1 VIRLFVALSLTN
13 DLRQRLRTLCSGVRE
28 ARWVE
33 EQNLHLTLRFIGEV
47 EEPELAYIMAAL
59 SSVQAESFD
68 LTLSGV
74 GHFESR
80 NRIRSL
86 WAGIQPC
93 SALDA
98 LQQRIESVLTRH
110 GIAPDGRN
118 FSPHITLA
126 RLKQVPSAYV
136 RDWLEGNSC
145 FETSSFAVED
155 FTLFE
160 SYRARSGAIY
170 TPLQAFPLN
179 RELVK

>member
-1 VIRLFVALSLTN
+1 MIRLFVALSLPGE
-13 DLRQRLRTLCSGVRE
+13 LRQRLKTLCNGVRD

-33 EQNLHLTLRFIGEV
+33 EQNIHLTLRFIGEV

-59 SSVQAESFD
+59 SSVQAEQFD

-80 NRIRSL
+80 QKVRSL
-86 WAGIQPC
+86 WAGIQP
-93 SALDA
+93 SPALEA

-110 GIAPDGRN
+110 GIAPDGRK

-126 RLKQVPSAYV
+126 RLKQLPPAYV
-136 RDWLEGNSC
+136 RNWLEGNSY
-145 FETSSFAVED
+145 FQSSSFAVED

-179 RELVK
+179 RERVK

>member
-1 VIRLFVALSLTN
+1 MIRLFVALSLPGE
-13 DLRQRLRTLCSGVRE
+13 LRQRLKTLCNGVRD

-33 EQNLHLTLRFIGEV
+33 EQNIHLTLRFIGEV

-59 SSVQAESFD
+59 SSVQAEQFD

-80 NRIRSL
+80 QKVRSL
-86 WAGIQPC
+86 WAGIQP
-93 SALDA
+93 SPALEA

-110 GIAPDGRN
+110 GIAPDGRK

-126 RLKQVPSAYV
+126 RLKQLPPAYV
-136 RDWLEGNSC
+136 RDWLEGNSY
-145 FETSSFAVED
+145 FQSSSFAVED

-179 RELVK
+179 RERVK

>member
-1 VIRLFVALSLTN
+1 VIRLFVALALPDN
-13 DLRQRLRTLCSGVRE
+13 LRQRLKTLCNGVRD

-33 EQNLHLTLRFIGEV
+33 EKNLHLTLRYIGEV

-59 SSVQAESFD
+59 SSVQVERFD

-80 NRIRSL
+80 GKIRSL
-86 WAGIQPC
+86 WVGIQPC
-93 SALDA
+93 SALEA

-110 GIAPDGRN
+110 GIALDGRK

-126 RLKQVPSAYV
+126 RLTLVPPAYV
-136 RDWLEGNSC
+136 RDWLEGNSY
-145 FETSSFAVED
+145 FLSSSFAVED
-155 FTLFE
+155 FTLFD
-160 SYRARSGAIY
+160 SYRARTSAIY

-179 RELVK
+179 QELVK

>member
-1 VIRLFVALSLTN
+1 VIRLFVALSLPGE
-13 DLRQRLRTLCSGVRE
+13 LRQRLKTLCNGVRD

-33 EQNLHLTLRFIGEV
+33 EQNIHLTLRFIGEV

-59 SSVQAESFD
+59 SSVQAEQFD

-80 NRIRSL
+80 QKVRSL
-86 WAGIQPC
+86 WAGIQP
-93 SALDA
+93 SPALEA

-110 GIAPDGRN
+110 GIAPDGRK

-126 RLKQVPSAYV
+126 RLKQLPPAYV
-136 RDWLEGNSC
+136 RDWLEGNSY
-145 FETSSFAVED
+145 FQSSSFAVED

-179 RELVK
+179 RERVK

>member
-1 VIRLFVALSLTN
+1 MIRLFVALSLPGE
-13 DLRQRLRTLCSGVRE
+13 LRQRLKTLCNGVRD

-33 EQNLHLTLRFIGEV
+33 EQNIHLTLRFIGEV

-59 SSVQAESFD
+59 SSVQAEQFD

-80 NRIRSL
+80 QKVRSL
-86 WAGIQPC
+86 WAGIQRSPG
-93 SALDA
+93 LEA

-110 GIAPDGRN
+110 GIAPDRRK

-126 RLKQVPSAYV
+126 RLKQLPPAYV
-136 RDWLEGNSC
+136 RDWLEGNTY
-145 FETSSFAVED
+145 FQASSFAVED

-179 RELVK
+179 RERVK

>member
-1 VIRLFVALSLTN
+1 MIRLFVALSLPD
-13 DLRQRLRTLCSGVRE
+13 DLRQRLKTLCNGVRD

-33 EQNLHLTLRFIGEV
+33 EQNLHLTLRFIGDV

-80 NRIRSL
+80 RKIRSL
-86 WAGIQPC
+86 WAGTKPC
-93 SALDA
+93 PALEA
-98 LQQRIESVLTRH
+98 LQQRIDSVLTRH
-110 GIAPDGRN
+110 GIAPDGRK

-126 RLKQVPSAYV
+126 RLKQVPPAFV
-136 RDWLEGNSC
+136 RDWLVGNCS
-145 FETSSFAVED
+145 FQSSSFAVKN